1 MPLFLFCF
9 LNLVYILSWKPP
21 FREGKMEN
29 VSLLWLHQSMDIK
42 NTSHEG
48 YVWEDGLNR
57 HEDILFL
64 TMTITDGPLIWM

>member
-1 MPLFLFCF
+1 
-9 LNLVYILSWKPP
+9 
-21 FREGKMEN
+21 MEN

-42 NTSHEG
+42 NTSYEG